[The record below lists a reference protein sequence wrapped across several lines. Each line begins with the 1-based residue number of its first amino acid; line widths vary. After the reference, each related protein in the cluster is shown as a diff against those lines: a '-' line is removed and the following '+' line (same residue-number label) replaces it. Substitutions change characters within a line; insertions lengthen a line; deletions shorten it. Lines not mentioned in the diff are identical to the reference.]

1 MKTFKSHLREMYGAI
16 VRQCDRSGPKFL
28 HHDILEIPE
37 VKNRTRISGVSS
49 ASEHIAKEP
58 WRKQIYK
65 NDDCVQS
72 PFSLELEITNEAY
85 TRCLVLMLASDLV
98 FLGFRIPTL
107 YLHVCSIHKPKCR

>member
-1 MKTFKSHLREMYGAI
+1 MYGAI

-28 HHDILEIPE
+28 HRDILEIPE
-37 VKNRTRISGVSS
+37 VKNRTPISGVSS

-65 NDDCVQS
+65 NDSCVQN
-72 PFSLELEITNEAY
+72 PFSLELEITNEAH